1 MKRLALGLLVLLA
14 AGSVF
19 AQSPFDGTW
28 MTKLDTAKLPTK
40 PDKYVLNN
48 NMYECLTCVPKVS
61 VKADGS
67 DQKVTGHP
75 YFDTIAVK
83 VMNAS
88 SVEFTQKKAG
98 KVMYTDTATISS
110 DGNMLSDKFTDTTGT
125 QPVTGEVT
133 SKRVAPAPSG
143 AHALSGSWRPD
154 KVNSISNNGL
164 TITYQGTE
172 NGLKMSDQNGNSYDA
187 KFDGKEYPINGDP
200 GQTMV
205 MLKRVGNDTIEETD
219 KRDGKIVG
227 VFRMTVS
234 KDGKTI
240 GAEYNDKL
248 HGTKT
253 SFTMEKQ
260 S

>member
-1 MKRLALGLLVLLA
+1 MKQLVFVMTLLA
-14 AGSVF
+14 SGVLC

-40 PDKYVLNN
+40 PDKYVLNK

-61 VKADGS
+61 VKADGT

-75 YFDTIAVK
+75 YFDTIAIK
-83 VMNAS
+83 VVDAS

-98 KVMYTDTATISS
+98 KVMYTDTASISS
-110 DGNMLSDKFTDTTGT
+110 DGNMLSDKFTDTSGT

-133 SKRVAPAPSG
+133 SKRVASGPSG
-143 AHALSGSWRPD
+143 SHALSGSWRQD
-154 KVNSISNNGL
+154 KVNNVSNNGL

-187 KFDGKEYPINGDP
+187 KFDGQEYPINGDP

-205 MLKRVGNDTIEETD
+205 VLKRVGNDTIEETD

-227 VFRMTVS
+227 IFRMTVS

-240 GAEYNDKL
+240 DAEYNDKQ

-253 SFTMEKQ
+253 TFTMEKQ